1 MRVSE
6 AKQGICYNM
15 VTRLREANNNKP
27 QQKTKVRM
35 FKMKKDYK
43 VVDEVKMTVTV
54 SKDFLKKAGQ
64 FGTPEFIEALEMRK
78 EGFTILERKIKKNPD
93 KQTYADLTY
102 DKMKSVIE
110 GYWTDKEEREAKLE
124 EFEYVK
130 KWAKTQPASYAK
142 VKSWFKKNYGKYYEE
157 VEAKAKEAKA
167 KAQEEKAKAKAEKK

>member
-1 MRVSE
+1 
-6 AKQGICYNM
+6 
-15 VTRLREANNNKP
+15 
-27 QQKTKVRM
+27 
-35 FKMKKDYK
+35 MKKDYK

-64 FGTPEFIEALEMRK
+64 FGTPEFFQTLEMK
-78 EGFTILERKIKKNPD
+78 KDGFTIVERKIKKNPD
-93 KQTYADLTY
+93 KQTYAELTY

-110 GYWTDKEEREAKLE
+110 GYWTDAEVRKAKLD
-124 EFEYVK
+124 EFEYIK
-130 KWAKTQPASYAK
+130 RWAKTQTAAYAK